1 MHIKGLKTF
10 IKFIEL
16 MMKIGHK
23 ICLSKQYYGFY
34 KRKER
39 ISNHYYKQDK
49 FKCYI
54 IKWKQNKAK
63 NNIAELNELEW
74 RLNIINF
81 SIFIFS
87 IILWKIKLIV

>member
-16 MMKIGHK
+16 MMKIDHK
-23 ICLSKQYYGFY
+23 ICLNKQFYGFY

-54 IKWKQNKAK
+54 IK
-63 NNIAELNELEW
+63 
-74 RLNIINF
+74 
-81 SIFIFS
+81 
-87 IILWKIKLIV
+87 